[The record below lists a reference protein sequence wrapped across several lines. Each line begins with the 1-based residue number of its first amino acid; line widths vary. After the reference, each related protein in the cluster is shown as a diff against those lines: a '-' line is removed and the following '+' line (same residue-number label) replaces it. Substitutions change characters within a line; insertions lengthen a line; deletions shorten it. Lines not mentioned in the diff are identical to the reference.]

1 MVERKDARMLL
12 VLLCVVHT
20 IISAAAYGLSTHTQ
34 RTLIPA
40 APATT
45 ETTTPEERARRES
58 SFQTVIGRELVVV
71 SVPRWVRYYIYSGYA
86 ALTAGLV
93 LELCRKIKRS
103 AAFACEAARPPSFGL
118 PPTVE
123 SRYSGLA
130 QGSDLG

>member
-1 MVERKDARMLL
+1 MLL

-20 IISAAAYGLSTHTQ
+20 IISAAAYGLFTHTQ

-71 SVPRWVRYYIYSGYA
+71 SVPRWVRYYIYSGYT

-103 AAFACEAARPPSFGL
+103 ASIRL
-118 PPTVE
+118 
-123 SRYSGLA
+123 
-130 QGSDLG
+130 